1 MTMMAP
7 DLDAQPALATYED
20 VLMAAERLSGVAHR
34 TPVLTSR
41 MADARAGAKLFFKAE
56 NFQRT
61 GSFKFRG
68 AYNAVASLSPEE
80 RRRGVVTYSSGNHGQ
95 GLACAGSL
103 LGAPVV
109 VIMPHDAPAMKVTAT
124 RGYGAEVVIFDRFKD
139 SREEI
144 GRKLAAERGLTLIP
158 PYDHD
163 HVLAGQG
170 TAVKELLEDVGP
182 LDRIYVCMGGGG
194 LLSGSLLSA
203 KALAPECQVFG
214 VEPEAGDD
222 GRQSFQKGEIVK
234 IDVPKT
240 IADGAATA
248 FLGRRTFPI
257 IKRLARDIVDPRGQD
272 LFEVRVGHRSTI
284 PRSIPQGVALHRF
297 LHSPMRPSRPSSTR
311 FAPPTRRRRGA
322 TTSSMRS
329 RASRAG
335 SAGSARSST
344 APAATS
350 SSSPARTRSCW
361 PARPHR
367 CSPGAT

>member
-109 VIMPHDAPAMKVTAT
+109 VIMPHDAPAIKVTAT

-163 HVLAGQG
+163 YVLAGQG

-203 KALAPECQVFG
+203 KALAPDCKVYG

-222 GRQSFQKGEIVK
+222 GRQSFQKGEIVR

-248 FLGRRTFPI
+248 FLGGRTFPI
-257 IKRLARDIVDPRGQD
+257 IKRLARDIVTVSDDALVAEMRFFAERMKIVVEPTGCLAAAAAMAAGDEISGQRIGVILSGGNVD
-272 LFEVRVGHRSTI
+272 L
-284 PRSIPQGVALHRF
+284 A
-297 LHSPMRPSRPSSTR
+297 R
-311 FAPPTRRRRGA
+311 FAGFI
-322 TTSSMRS
+322 
-329 RASRAG
+329 AG
-335 SAGSARSST
+335 DRIS
-344 APAATS
+344 
-350 SSSPARTRSCW
+350 
-361 PARPHR
+361 
-367 CSPGAT
+367 